1 MSDIAYYL
9 TEGKTFVLDL
19 ENGPVTF
26 RVDQI
31 LYNYYQYREIG
42 LEEDDFKTLF
52 KTLFEE
58 ICANNLG
65 ADLPAKY
72 VRLEMETGPLSQDFL
87 QIDIAVFPKMETE
100 DPPF

>member
-42 LEEDDFKTLF
+42 LEEDDLKTLL
-52 KTLFEE
+52 KTL
-58 ICANNLG
+58 NLR
-65 ADLPAKY
+65 ADFQAKY
-72 VRLEMETGPLSQDFL
+72 VRLEMETGPLSRDFL